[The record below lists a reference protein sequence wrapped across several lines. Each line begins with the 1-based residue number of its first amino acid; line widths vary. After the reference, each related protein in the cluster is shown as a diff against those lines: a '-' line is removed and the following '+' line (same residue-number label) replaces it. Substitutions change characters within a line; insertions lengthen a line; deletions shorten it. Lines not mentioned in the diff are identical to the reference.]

1 VVTSGAVAAKEG
13 TTSPIR
19 QSARGSVN
27 TRAVARLAGRLFIHA
42 LLIAG
47 SLAMMLPM
55 LWMISTSLK
64 PTGQEWVFPP
74 RWIPRPVQW
83 RNYVDFAK
91 VLPVPF
97 YRYVLNTLTITV
109 FATLGTLVTSSLAGF
124 AFARLRFWARDKVFF
139 LVISTMMLPG
149 AVTLVPTFLIF
160 RYLGW
165 LNTFLPLTVPYWL
178 GGTPF
183 SVFLFR
189 QFFMTLPYELDEAA
203 RMDGA
208 SNFWIYYRI
217 ALPLSIPALIS
228 VLIFQVLDHWNAF
241 MGPLIYLNSM
251 HKYTLSLALRVFQ
264 NERSQRVNLLMAAS
278 MMQVLPVIIFFFTAQ
293 RYFIRGIT
301 LTGLSGR

>member
-1 VVTSGAVAAKEG
+1 MAASTNAATVSDLVKVGAGAK
-13 TTSPIR
+13 R
-19 QSARGSVN
+19 RGGV
-27 TRAVARLAGRLFIHA
+27 RGIYRILVRLVIHA
-42 LLIAG
+42 TLIVG

-74 RWIPRPVQW
+74 KWIPQPIQW
-83 RNYVDFAK
+83 RNYMEFGK

-97 YRYVLNTLTITV
+97 YRYVINTLTITV
-109 FATLGTLVTSSLAGF
+109 FATLGTLLTSSLAGF
-124 AFARLRFWARDKVFF
+124 SFARLRFWGREKVFF

-160 RYLGW
+160 RYLKW

-178 GGTPF
+178 GGTAF
-183 SVFLFR
+183 SVFLLR
-189 QFFMTLPYELDEAA
+189 QFFMSLPYELDEAA

-217 ALPLSIPALIS
+217 AMPLSGPALIS

-241 MGPLIYLNSM
+241 MGPLIYINSM

-278 MMQVLPVIIFFFTAQ
+278 MVQVLPVIIFFFVAQ
-293 RYFIRGIT
+293 RYFIKGISV
-301 LTGLSGR
+301 TGLAGR